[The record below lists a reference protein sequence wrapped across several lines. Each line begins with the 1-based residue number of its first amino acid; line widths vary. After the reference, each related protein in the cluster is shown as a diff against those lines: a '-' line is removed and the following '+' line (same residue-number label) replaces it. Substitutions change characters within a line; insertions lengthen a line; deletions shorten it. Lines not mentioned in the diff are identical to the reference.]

1 MDDKPITIGADGI
14 NVDEIVA
21 QIRKRVE
28 ERRNAGYYDEASVI
42 CAERFNLSNMA
53 DDDEFIEHYMKCLRQ
68 AMQVD
73 INDFEIVE
81 HRARFAPLLKKLKK
95 TIWALLRFYTYR
107 LWSQQ
112 NQINNMLIAALEIS
126 DKRSRTR
133 IRALEERVAAL
144 ESKLSGK

>member
-14 NVDEIVA
+14 NADEIVE
-21 QIRKRVE
+21 QIRKRVS
-28 ERRNAGYYDEASVI
+28 ERRSAGFYDEASVV
-42 CAERFNLSNMA
+42 CAERFNLANMV

-81 HRARFAPLLKKLKK
+81 RRARFAPLLKKLKK
-95 TIWALLRFYTYR
+95 AIWSLLRFYTYR

-112 NQINNMLIAALEIS
+112 NQINNMLMAALEIADKRSRIRIRNLEERIAALEA
-126 DKRSRTR
+126 R
-133 IRALEERVAAL
+133 LPQE
-144 ESKLSGK
+144 